1 MGKVVPIITN
11 LTAGETTPLLD
22 ARVDFNKLKNA
33 CEELVNF
40 IVRPQGP
47 GTKRSGTIYAGEVEN
62 HNARARLIPFKFSTV
77 QAYALEFG
85 EDASGNGY
93 MRPWKRGEDGI
104 YGVIVSNASPV
115 KIGTPYL
122 EIDLP
127 ELQYTQTADILYSYH
142 SRHAP
147 QKLTRLS
154 HTQWNMADE
163 VFGPSITPPLGAA
176 VTAKGTTGSTSYSYQ
191 LTAKDMD
198 GNESLPT
205 ATITVANGNASL
217 STTNYNECVWSNA
230 GADAVEVCCYRG
242 YDGIF
247 KYIGS
252 ADPDGEVFKDTGQ
265 DYDATL
271 TPPEDYQPFD
281 SAGNYPRCG
290 AFFGGRKWMGG
301 TDNRP
306 QTVWGSKVGEP
317 QNLSRSRPSRDN
329 DMAQFTIDDS
339 EVNAIVWMTR
349 GKKVFLMGTTG
360 SEWILKSSDGGA
372 ITPTSIDA
380 DKETFNG
387 CSTMRALAI
396 GSVVLFVEQF
406 GKRVLEFAYTLE
418 SDGYNSPDMMVLAE
432 HLTRDNVLQ
441 EWAYAQ
447 TPHRLVFTVRDDG
460 ISPVLTYFRDHEV
473 VGWWR
478 FITDGAVESVCTIPG
493 EDRDEIWLI
502 VRREIDGV
510 TKRYVEVL
518 APTFSNDD
526 TCEDA
531 FFVDCGATV
540 SAWNPA
546 DTEATAK
553 RLRMQP
559 VSNATWSKG
568 DEVFIFSS
576 NAGSGAA
583 FNINFASNVG
593 RQYAFR
599 NADTTLSRA
608 KVTATTSNAGKV
620 LASLQT
626 SVPAEL
632 RDVAVAEFA
641 RMFTGLVGLDWLE
654 GKTVDMLGDGKL
666 LTPQVVTGGAVPLLQ
681 ACAKVHV
688 GLHYEASMVPHAMEA
703 GFQDGTAMGRAARIS
718 KVGIRLYQTYGLKAG
733 PKNGDLSTI
742 NFCDGTERMGAA
754 LVPFS
759 GDKEITLDS
768 GTEASPQIRFVHDVP
783 LPCTILSI
791 MPRIHGT
798 GG

>member
-11 LTAGETTPLLD
+11 LTSGEMTPLLD
-22 ARVDFNKLKNA
+22 ARVDFKKYQNA

-47 GTKRSGTIYAGEVEN
+47 GTKRSGTIFAGEVEN
-62 HNARARLIPFKFSTV
+62 HNARARFVPFQFSTV

-85 EDASGNGY
+85 EDSDGKGY
-93 MRPWKRGEDGI
+93 MRPWKRDA
-104 YGVIVSNASPV
+104 YGVIVSNATPV
-115 KIGTPYL
+115 KIETKYL
-122 EIDLP
+122 AEDLP
-127 ELQYTQTADILYSYH
+127 ELQYTQTADVIYFYH
-142 SRHAP
+142 PRHAP
-147 QKLTRLS
+147 QKLARLS
-154 HTQWNMADE
+154 HTDWRMADE
-163 VFGPSITPPLGAA
+163 IFGPSIDPPAGAA
-176 VTAKGTTGSTSYSYQ
+176 VTAKGTTGSTVYSYQ

-198 GNESLPT
+198 GNESLPCT
-205 ATITVANGNASL
+205 TISNANGNASL
-217 STTNYNECVWSNA
+217 STTNYNECTWSNA

-252 ADPDGEVFKDTGQ
+252 AAPDGKVFKDTGQ

-271 TPPEDYQPFD
+271 TPPEDYQPFNSED
-281 SAGNYPRCG
+281 NYPRCG

-301 TDNRP
+301 TNNRP

-329 DMAQFTIDDS
+329 DMSQFTIDDS

-372 ITPTSIDA
+372 ITPLSIDA

-387 CSTMRALAI
+387 CSVMRALAI
-396 GSVVLFVEQF
+396 GSVVLFVEKF

-502 VRREIDGV
+502 VRREINGV
-510 TKRYVEVL
+510 TRRYVEVL
-518 APTFSNDD
+518 APTFSNDE

-540 SAWNPA
+540 SAWNAA
-546 DTEATAK
+546 DTESTAK
-553 RLRMQP
+553 RLRLELAA
-559 VSNATWSKG
+559 SNATWAKN
-568 DEVFIFSS
+568 DQVFIFSS

-583 FNINFASNVG
+583 FDIGFASNVG

-608 KVTATTSNAGKV
+608 RITATTSSAGQLV
-620 LASLQT
+620 ASLET
-626 SVPAEL
+626 SVPSEL
-632 RDVAVAEFA
+632 QNVAVNEFA
-641 RMFTGLVGLDWLE
+641 RMFTSLVGLDWLE
-654 GKTVDMLGDGKL
+654 GKTVDMLGDGKVL
-666 LTPQVVTGGAVPLLQ
+666 NPQVVTGGEVTLSQ

-688 GLHYEASMVPHAMEA
+688 GLHYEATMVPHAMEA

-718 KVGIRLYQTYGLKAG
+718 KVGIRLYQTYGLKVG
-733 PKNGDLSTI
+733 PKNGALSTL
-742 NFCDGTERMGAA
+742 NFSDGTERMGAA

-768 GTEASPQIRFVHDVP
+768 GTEASPQVRFVHDLP
-783 LPCTILSI
+783 LPCTILSL